1 MRGVATREQLH
12 KEIDALPE
20 SEIEP
25 VAEFIASRGTSGPE
39 SETSKP
45 DDLVDDWGE
54 LDNMLDRAAD
64 DLMTD
69 LDEEEIAASGE
80 TLADAWARKGHSPS

>member
-1 MRGVATREQLH
+1 MTTRETAH
-12 KEIDALPE
+12 KLLDELPE

-25 VAEFIASRGTSGPE
+25 VVEFIASRGANGT
-39 SETSKP
+39 
-45 DDLVDDWGE
+45 DDTVDEWGN
-54 LDNMLDRAAD
+54 LDAMLDGAAD

-80 TLADAWARKGHSPS
+80 TLAHAWAKKGSSAAAMSS